1 MRILILAVSFILLI
15 FTSDLLYPQ
24 NEPEKNLTES
34 AIPKPNGDDLTAEQI
49 FEINKP
55 YIVSI
60 WYISGGY
67 YSYYSYIPKDTVM
80 LSGSGFIISP
90 EGMVG
95 TNNHVIQDIDS
106 ILIKTYD
113 GSFHNAEVVLTDEK
127 NDVAVLKIL
136 DSLETEYPV
145 IKISSS
151 DSVKAGQVVYAIGS
165 PMGFEFTI
173 SEGIIAGVRYNEKVS
188 FMDYTTYLT
197 VEKTF
202 DKVIQ
207 ITAAISPGNSGGP
220 LFNTKGEVIGVTTYS
235 YGFYGNLNFA
245 VSVSSLINLR
255 KNLNYAD
262 LTNDVELRQKRQ
274 LDLFR
279 RTYSLATNLKYRI
292 YDYWFYSKQI
302 DTMKT
307 IDTFVVKQD
316 SVNKVNFIKAENAY
330 LKCMELQP
338 DSFYVYR
345 DLMDVYIYTDNF
357 SKAENLYK
365 TIRET
370 FSSDS
375 LLNTLS
381 SSLAEAYSKSKDYR
395 SAVMFYEKMLKT
407 DTADM
412 FIRYQIANTYEM
424 MKNYDSAIIRYN
436 SLIKRDPEYIR
447 AYVQLGKI
455 FYENKNDVKEAKK
468 YLKKA
473 FDKSINESTYG
484 YYGSEYVDLFY
495 LLGTIAV
502 KEEKK
507 TEALL
512 YYLELKSIY
521 TYTPEEFEKKNKL
534 YKALLN
540 MDD

>member
-1 MRILILAVSFILLI
+1 MYKLILAVLLSLLFII
-15 FTSDLLYPQ
+15 PCSLYSQ
-24 NEPEKNLTES
+24 IEPPGKAEEPT
-34 AIPKPNGDDLTAEQI
+34 IPRPNGDELTAEQI
-49 FEINKP
+49 FEMNKP

-60 WYISGGY
+60 WYISNGF
-67 YSYYSYIPKDTVM
+67 YSYYSFIPEDTVM

-113 GSFHNAEVVLTDEK
+113 GVFHNAEVVLTDEK
-127 NDVAVLKIL
+127 NDIAILKII
-136 DSLETEYPV
+136 DSVQTEYPV
-145 IKISSS
+145 IKVASS
-151 DSVKAGQVVYAIGS
+151 DSVKVGQVIYAIGS

-188 FMDYTTYLT
+188 FMDYTTYMT
-197 VEKTF
+197 VEKVF

-220 LFNTKGEVIGVTTYS
+220 LFNTRGEVIGVTTYS

-245 VSVSSLINLR
+245 VSVSSLVNLR

-262 LTNDVELRQKRQ
+262 LNNDEELKQKRYA
-274 LDLFR
+274 DLFR
-279 RTYSLATNLKYRI
+279 RTYTLATNFKYRI
-292 YDYWFYSKQI
+292 YDNWFYTKQI

-316 SVNKVNFIKAENAY
+316 SINKVVFVKSEQAFI
-330 LKCMELQP
+330 KCMELQP

-345 DLMDVYIYTDNF
+345 ELMDLYFYTDNF
-357 SKAENLYK
+357 DKAENLYK
-365 TIRET
+365 NIRESFT
-370 FSSDS
+370 SDS

-381 SSLAEAYSKSKDYR
+381 SSLAEAYSKTKDYR
-395 SAVMFYEKMLKT
+395 RAIQFYEKMLKT
-407 DTADM
+407 DTTDM
-412 FIRYQIANTYEM
+412 FIQYQIAGTYEL
-424 MKNYDSAIIRYN
+424 MKDYDSAIIRYKN
-436 SLIKRDPEYIR
+436 LIKRDPEYIR
-447 AYVQLGKI
+447 AYIQLGKI
-455 FYENKNDVKEAKK
+455 YYENKNEVAEAKK
-468 YLKKA
+468 HLKKA
-473 FDKSINESTYG
+473 FEKSINENIYG
-484 YYGSEYVDLFY
+484 YYGSEYIDLFY
-495 LLGTIAV
+495 LLGTIAI
-502 KEEKK
+502 KEERK

-521 TYTPEEFEKKNKL
+521 SYTPEEREKKQKL
-534 YKALLN
+534 YNAIIR

>member
-1 MRILILAVSFILLI
+1 MHRLIPAISLILLL
-15 FTSDLLYPQ
+15 FTSDLLYSQ
-24 NEPEKNLTES
+24 NEAEKQLLES
-34 AIPKPNGDDLTAEQI
+34 EIPKPNGDNLTAEQI

-55 YIVSI
+55 YIVSV
-60 WYISGGY
+60 WYVSGGN
-67 YSYYSYIPKDTVM
+67 YSYYSYIPEDTLM
-80 LSGSGFIISP
+80 LSGSGFIISR

-113 GSFHNAEVVLTDEK
+113 GKFHNAEVVLTDEK
-127 NDVAVLKIL
+127 NDVAILKIL

-145 IKISSS
+145 IKIASS
-151 DSVKAGQVVYAIGS
+151 DSVRAGQVVYAIGS

-188 FMDYTTYLT
+188 FMDYTTYMT
-197 VEKTF
+197 VEKVF

-245 VSVSSLINLR
+245 VSVSSLVNLR

-262 LTNDVELRQKRQ
+262 LNNDEELRQKRQ
-274 LDLFR
+274 LDLFK

-292 YDYWFYSKQI
+292 YDYWFYSKQK
-302 DTMKT
+302 DTMKI

-316 SVNKVNFIKAENAY
+316 SINKVNFIKSENAFV
-330 LKCMELQP
+330 KCMDLQP

-345 DLMDVYIYTDNF
+345 DLMDMYIFTDNF

-370 FSSDS
+370 FTSDS

-407 DTADM
+407 DTTDM

-424 MKNYDSAIIRYN
+424 MKDYDSAIIRYN
-436 SLIKRDPEYIR
+436 SLIKKDPEYMR

-455 FYENKNDVKEAKK
+455 YYENKKDEKEAKK

-473 FDKSINESTYG
+473 FEKSINENTYG

-502 KEEKK
+502 KEGRK

-521 TYTPEEFEKKNKL
+521 SYSSEELEKKNKL
-534 YKALLN
+534 YKALLK

>member
-1 MRILILAVSFILLI
+1 MHRFILVVSLILLV

-24 NEPEKNLTES
+24 NEPEKQLLES
-34 AIPKPNGDDLTAEQI
+34 EIPKPNGDDLTAEQI
-49 FEINKP
+49 FEMNKP

-60 WYISGGY
+60 WYVSNGY
-67 YSYYSYIPKDTVM
+67 FSYYSYIPKDTII
-80 LSGSGFIISP
+80 LSGSGFIISR

-113 GSFHNAEVVLTDEK
+113 GVFHNAEVVLTDEK

-145 IKISSS
+145 IKIATS
-151 DSVKAGQVVYAIGS
+151 DSVRVGQFIYAIGS

-188 FMDYTTYLT
+188 FMDYTSYMT
-197 VEKTF
+197 VEKIF

-245 VSVSSLINLR
+245 VSVSSLSNLR
-255 KNLNYAD
+255 KNLNYTD
-262 LTNDVELRQKRQ
+262 LNNDEELRQKRL

-279 RTYSLATNLKYRI
+279 RTYTLATNFKYRI
-292 YDYWFYSKQI
+292 YDNWFYSKQI
-302 DTMKT
+302 DTMTT

-316 SVNKVNFIKAENAY
+316 SINKVTFIKGENAFI
-330 LKCMELQP
+330 KCMELQP

-345 DLMDVYIYTDNF
+345 DLMEMYIYSDNF

-370 FSSDS
+370 FTSDS

-381 SSLAEAYSKSKDYR
+381 LSLAESYSKSKDYR

-407 DTADM
+407 DTTDM

-424 MKNYDSAIIRYN
+424 MKDYDSAIIRYN

-455 FYENKNDVKEAKK
+455 YYENIKDEKEAKK

-473 FDKSINESTYG
+473 FEKSINENTYG

-502 KEEKK
+502 N
-507 TEALL
+507 T
-512 YYLELKSIY
+512 
-521 TYTPEEFEKKNKL
+521 
-534 YKALLN
+534 
-540 MDD
+540 

>member
-1 MRILILAVSFILLI
+1 MYKLFLAILISLFFISCPA
-15 FTSDLLYPQ
+15 FSQ
-24 NEPEKNLTES
+24 EEPNKKTEES
-34 AIPKPNGDDLTAEQI
+34 ETPKPGGDDLTAEQI
-49 FEINKP
+49 FEMNKP
-55 YIVSI
+55 YVVSI
-60 WYISGGY
+60 WYVSNGY
-67 YSYYSYIPKDTVM
+67 YAYYSYIPKDTVM

-113 GSFHNAEVVLTDEK
+113 GVLHNAEVILTDEK
-127 NDVAVLKIL
+127 NDIAIL
-136 DSLETEYPV
+136 RIIDSVQTEYPF
-145 IKISSS
+145 IKIASS
-151 DSVKAGQVVYAIGS
+151 DSVKVGQVIYAIGS
-165 PMGFEFTI
+165 PMGFEYTI

-197 VEKTF
+197 VEKVF

-245 VSVSSLINLR
+245 VSVSSLVNLR
-255 KNLNYAD
+255 KNLNISD
-262 LTNDVELRQKRQ
+262 LNNDEEFRLKRNA
-274 LDLFR
+274 DLFR
-279 RTYSLATNLKYRI
+279 RTYTLATNFKYRI
-292 YDYWFYSKQI
+292 YDNWFYTKQV

-307 IDTFVVKQD
+307 IDTFAVKQD
-316 SVNKVNFIKAENAY
+316 SLNKINFSKGEQAFI
-330 LKCMELQP
+330 KCMELQP

-345 DLMDVYIYTDNF
+345 ELMDMYFYTDNF
-357 SKAENLYK
+357 EKAENLYK
-365 TIRET
+365 TIRESFT
-370 FSSDS
+370 SDS

-381 SSLAEAYSKSKDYR
+381 SSLAEAYSKSKDYGK
-395 SAVMFYEKMLKT
+395 AIQFYEKMLKE
-407 DTADM
+407 DTTDM
-412 FIRYQIANTYEM
+412 FIRYQIASTHEL
-424 MKNYDSAIIRYN
+424 MKNYDSAIIRYKN
-436 SLIKRDPEYIR
+436 LIKRDPEYIR
-447 AYVQLGKI
+447 AYIQLGKI
-455 FYENKNDVKEAKK
+455 YYENKNDEREAKK
-468 YLKKA
+468 YLRKA
-473 FDKSINESTYG
+473 FEKSINEGAYG

-502 KEEKK
+502 KEGRK

-521 TYTPEEFEKKNKL
+521 TYTPEEREKKQKL
-534 YKALLN
+534 YNAIIK

>member
-1 MRILILAVSFILLI
+1 MHKLILAVTFFIL
-15 FTSDLLYPQ
+15 FFASDSLYSQ
-24 NEPEKNLTES
+24 NEPEEKIIES
-34 AIPKPNGDDLTAEQI
+34 AISKPNGDDLTAEQI
-49 FEINKP
+49 FEMNKP

-60 WYISGGY
+60 WYISDGY
-67 YSYYSYIPKDTVM
+67 YSYYSYIPADTVM

-113 GSFHNAEVVLTDEK
+113 GKFHNAEVVLTDEK

-145 IKISSS
+145 IRIAAS

-197 VEKTF
+197 VEKIF

-245 VSVSSLINLR
+245 VSITSLANLR
-255 KNLNYAD
+255 KNLNYSD
-262 LTNDVELRQKRQ
+262 LNNDEELRQKRL

-279 RTYSLATNLKYRI
+279 RTYTLATNLKYKV
-292 YDYWFYSKQI
+292 YDNWFYSKQL
-302 DTMKT
+302 DTMKI

-316 SVNKVNFIKAENAY
+316 SVNKVNFIKGENAFI
-330 LKCMELQP
+330 KCMELQP

-345 DLMDVYIYTDNF
+345 DLMDMYIYTDNF
-357 SKAENLYK
+357 VKAENLYK

-370 FSSDS
+370 FTSDS

-395 SAVMFYEKMLKT
+395 SAVQFYEKMLKA
-407 DTADM
+407 DTTDM
-412 FIRYQIANTYEM
+412 FIRYQIANTYEL
-424 MKNYDSAIIRYN
+424 MKNYDSAIIKYN

-447 AYVQLGKI
+447 AYIQLGKI
-455 FYENKNDVKEAKK
+455 YYENKNDINEAGK
-468 YLKKA
+468 YLEKA
-473 FDKSINESTYG
+473 FEKSINESTYG
-484 YYGSEYVDLFY
+484 YYGNEYVDLFY
-495 LLGTIAV
+495 YLGIIAV
-502 KEEKK
+502 KEERK

-521 TYTPEEFEKKNKL
+521 TYTPEEFEKKIKL
-534 YKALLN
+534 YKAIIK
-540 MDD
+540 MHD